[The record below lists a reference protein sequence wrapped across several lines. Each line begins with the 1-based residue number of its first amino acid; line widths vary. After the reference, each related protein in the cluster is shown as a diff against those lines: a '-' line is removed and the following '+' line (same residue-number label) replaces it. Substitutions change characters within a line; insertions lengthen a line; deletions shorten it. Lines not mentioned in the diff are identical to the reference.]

1 MPSSKKLVKQR
12 SGKFAICQELTVEL
26 QPVATRAGAQLIR
39 HGSGISA
46 ALKYARPPASDPDL
60 RNDWSTGHVGLFC
73 GSEELIAGVRLHR

>member
-1 MPSSKKLVKQR
+1 MPSTKKLVKQR

-46 ALKYARPPASDPDL
+46 ALKYARPRQATQIYVMIGRQVMLSYFVVPKS
-60 RNDWSTGHVGLFC
+60 
-73 GSEELIAGVRLHR
+73 

>member
-1 MPSSKKLVKQR
+1 MPSTKKLVKQR

-46 ALKYARPPASDPDL
+46 ALKYARPRQATQIYVMIGGQVMLSYFVVPKS
-60 RNDWSTGHVGLFC
+60 
-73 GSEELIAGVRLHR
+73 